1 MTTLVADYIAHVGDR
16 TALYEAVAGATGAR
30 RVIYPG
36 SYLDIAPSAVFP
48 DVTYLDMDA
57 RARRAFADVDPLAQ
71 LAQRLGGTAAARS
84 IAFVA
89 GDYMRTLRDL
99 PEAAWDLAISLY
111 AGPVSHHVARCLRPG
126 GWLLVNNS
134 HADAGLAFLDARYE
148 LAAAI
153 HRRTGGY
160 RLVTDDL
167 GRYFQ
172 PKRPPHPDC
181 DALLASGRGIAYT
194 HPADVYLFRR
204 VPEPAD

>member
-1 MTTLVADYIAHVGDR
+1 MTTLFTDYIAHVGDR
-16 TALYEAVAGATGAR
+16 TALYEAVAGFTGAG

-36 SYLDIAPSAVFP
+36 SYLDVAPSSVWT

-57 RARRAFADVDPLAQ
+57 RARRAFADVDAVQQ
-71 LAQRLGGTAAARS
+71 LAQQLGGTASAPS
-84 IAFVA
+84 VAFVA
-89 GDYMRTLRDL
+89 GDYTLTLREL

-111 AGPVSHHVARCLRPG
+111 AGPVSEHVARCVRPG

-153 HRRTGGY
+153 HRRAGGY

-172 PKRPPHPDC
+172 PKRPPHLDR

-194 HPADVYLFRR
+194 RPADVYLFQR
-204 VPEPAD
+204 VPAPAG

>member
-1 MTTLVADYIAHVGDR
+1 MTAPFADYIAHVGDR
-16 TALYEAVAGATGAR
+16 TALYAEVARFTGAR

-36 SYLDIAPSAVFP
+36 SYLDIAPSSVWS

-57 RARRAFADVDPLAQ
+57 RARRAFADIEAVEQ
-71 LAQRLGGTAAARS
+71 VAQRLGGAASAPS

-89 GDYMRTLRDL
+89 GDYTRTLTEL
-99 PEAAWDLAISLY
+99 PEARWDLAISLY
-111 AGPVSHHVARCLRPG
+111 AGPVSEHVARCVRPG

-134 HADAGLAFLDARYE
+134 HADAGLALLDPRYE

-153 HRRTGGY
+153 HRRADGY
-160 RLVTDDL
+160 RLVRDDL

-172 PKRPPHPDC
+172 PKRPPHPDR

-194 HPADVYLFRR
+194 RPADVYLFQR
-204 VPEPAD
+204 VTAPAD